1 MAKSVDAKDLKSLA
15 YGMRVRV
22 PLRAPSSF
30 SNVFWFAPIYRGF
43 SFQFPLFFIAVLH
56 GIRIRGAFWKAI
68 ALFLQGFLMGRT
80 VKCGQSICQPQ
91 KTLMSEI
98 LDFSKFPLDS
108 HIQAAIAEMGYV
120 TPTPI
125 QVQAIPVV
133 LAGQDVMGAAQTGTG
148 KTAGYGLPALQRIL
162 PKANTSMSPARHP
175 VRVLILAPT
184 RELAVQVNESL
195 VKYASKT
202 PLRVGV
208 VYGGVD
214 IKPQADMLRRG
225 VEVLTATP
233 GRLLDHHEG
242 GSVNLSQVEIVILDE
257 ADRMLDMGFLPDI
270 SRILNLLPKK
280 RQNLMFSATFSP
292 EVKKLAGNFL
302 RNPVLVEVA
311 RENATADTV
320 EQIVYQVHD
329 SEKTD
334 VLIDILKGDGEDGGP
349 IKQVIVF
356 VNAKIT
362 CRRLA
367 STLSRVGISADAI
380 HGDKTQEE
388 RMAALEAFKK
398 GEIEV
403 LVATDVAARGLD
415 IAELPV
421 VINYDVPFGAED
433 YVHRIGRTG
442 RAGAKGKAVMLATG
456 GDSRLVTAIEELTK
470 QKFKPEERHPLSREA
485 RRSRHGTQ
493 RRDGS
498 GEDRPRRG
506 RKDWR
511 DEDREGRRPVDLPKM
526 PAPVYDPIFDAPYE
540 PTESSAKPDV
550 DRNQLV
556 RTQTQGKKK
565 GMVAVLLGGLMR
577 K

>member
-1 MAKSVDAKDLKSLA
+1 
-15 YGMRVRV
+15 
-22 PLRAPSSF
+22 
-30 SNVFWFAPIYRGF
+30 
-43 SFQFPLFFIAVLH
+43 
-56 GIRIRGAFWKAI
+56 
-68 ALFLQGFLMGRT
+68 
-80 VKCGQSICQPQ
+80 
-91 KTLMSEI
+91 MSEI

-270 SRILNLLPKK
+270 SKILKLLPAK
-280 RQNLMFSATFSP
+280 RQSLMFSATFSP
-292 EVKKLAGNFL
+292 EIKKLAANFL
-302 RNPVLVEVA
+302 NNPKLVEVA
-311 RENATADTV
+311 RENSTAKTITQKLF
-320 EQIVYQVHD
+320 EVHD
-329 SEKTD
+329 SEKVD
-334 VLIDILKGDGEDGGP
+334 ALLDLLDDEVCDEAKNIL
-349 IKQVIVF
+349 VF
-356 VNAKIT
+356 VNSKIA

-367 STLSRVGISADAI
+367 RTLTQYGIEADAI
-380 HGDKTQEE
+380 HGDKTQDE
-388 RMAALEAFKK
+388 RIKTLEAFKQGK
-398 GEIEV
+398 VRV

-415 IAELPV
+415 IADLPV
-421 VINYDVPFGAED
+421 VINYDVPFNAED

-442 RAGAKGKAVMLATG
+442 RAGMKGLALTLMCPG
-456 GDSRLVTAIEELTK
+456 ADEKNVTAIESLIKER
-470 QKFKPEERHPLSREA
+470 FKRVRLDVSSH
-485 RRSRHGTQ
+485 
-493 RRDGS
+493 
-498 GEDRPRRG
+498 
-506 RKDWR
+506 
-511 DEDREGRRPVDLPKM
+511 RRPSRGPRKVYTP
-526 PAPVYDPIFDAPYE
+526 PPVTPVSSDPFFDEPYVPSHPE
-540 PTESSAKPDV
+540 AQTESSQSSQKTLLKD
-550 DRNQLV
+550 Q
-556 RTQTQGKKK
+556 KKK
-565 GMVAVLLGGLMR
+565 PRVAALLGGLMR
-577 K
+577 R